1 MYKYLFLDWGGP
13 YDLIHHFSCEKPYF
27 CFHVTISTSTF
38 PSPGSVLCCGSL
50 HRVCSFSF
58 FVEALFKKSWCN
70 RIFLFG
76 PAGGFC
82 KTRQYE
88 TDQSVEVFVLE
99 RFLQSRTNWG
109 NSWPA
114 DYETWPSSV
123 LLKLQ
128 GIMKVILTFIFM
140 LLCIWTVTYLTIET
154 FAYLALPALPRK
166 F

>member
-1 MYKYLFLDWGGP
+1 MA
-13 YDLIHHFSCEKPYF
+13 
-27 CFHVTISTSTF
+27 
-38 PSPGSVLCCGSL
+38 
-50 HRVCSFSF
+50 VCTESALS
-58 FVEALFKKSWCN
+58 LFKISRSIIFKSWCN
-70 RIFLFG
+70 TTFLFG
-76 PAGGFC
+76 LAGGFC
-82 KTRQYE
+82 KPKPRQYE

-128 GIMKVILTFIFM
+128 GIMKMILTFIFM

-154 FAYLALPALPRK
+154 FAYMALPTLLHK